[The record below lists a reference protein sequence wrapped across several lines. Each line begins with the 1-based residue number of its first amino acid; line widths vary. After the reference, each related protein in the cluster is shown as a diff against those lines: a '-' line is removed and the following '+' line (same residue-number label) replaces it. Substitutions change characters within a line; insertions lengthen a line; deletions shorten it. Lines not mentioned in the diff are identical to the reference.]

1 MKDFGEV
8 ERLCCPLSTASR
20 VAVTRGLAYGNPF
33 KMGHS
38 GRDEDRRDDDV
49 CDVFDAWF
57 GQDTV
62 RACDVQLQPPG
73 VVLDGEA
80 RLRTGGDAQIA
91 LERLTS
97 AASAAVGVTCALCAR
112 ARGAV
117 RGGGAIAAR

>member
-1 MKDFGEV
+1 
-8 ERLCCPLSTASR
+8 
-20 VAVTRGLAYGNPF
+20 
-33 KMGHS
+33 MGHS